1 MMILS
6 FTPRRDIPVLPCLKR
21 TVILLLLG
29 LVPTALDTAIAQTP
43 NTRYAEWINIGFGTI
58 KPRGSRWAIP
68 VDANLSYNFQPGH
81 RAYHVSIEYAGD
93 FPIMGGDPIYYT
105 VALNTGMGK
114 RQVGKYHMLAQFIGP
129 ALTYNKKTRG
139 DEVSRSVSPGLAAN
153 LQFYIKPL
161 AFIIPEIGVGID
173 LFGNLNVS
181 RSFYGVRFAL
191 MMNNTR

>member
-1 MMILS
+1 M
-6 FTPRRDIPVLPCLKR
+6 KR
-21 TVILLLLG
+21 IVMLLLLS
-29 LVPTALDTAIAQTP
+29 LVPAALDTAIAQTP
-43 NTRYAEWINIGFGTI
+43 NTRYAEWINIGFGIT
-58 KPRGSRWAIP
+58 KPWVSQWALP
-68 VDANLSYNFQPGH
+68 ADASLSYNFQPRN

-93 FPIMGGDPIYYT
+93 IPVMGDPRHYT

-181 RSFYGVRFAL
+181 RSFYGVRFVL